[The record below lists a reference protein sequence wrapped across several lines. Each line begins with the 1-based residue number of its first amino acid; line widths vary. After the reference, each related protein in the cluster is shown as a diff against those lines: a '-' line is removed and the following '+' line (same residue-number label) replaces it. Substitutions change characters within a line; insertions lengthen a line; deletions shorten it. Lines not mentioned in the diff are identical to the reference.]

1 MMPLDPFFVFLFFW
15 TELLKKQETGFLF
28 KPITEI
34 EKFSIDLD
42 NLLYTITNPT
52 VVDVIK
58 KTVKQSKM
66 IKSISLRKF
75 TSK

>member
-1 MMPLDPFFVFLFFW
+1 MPLDPFFVFLYFW

-28 KPITEI
+28 KPVKEI

-42 NLLYTITNPT
+42 NLLYTITNPA
-52 VVDVIK
+52 VVAVIK

-66 IKSISLRKF
+66 IKSISLRELI
-75 TSK
+75 SKR

>member
-1 MMPLDPFFVFLFFW
+1 MMPLDPFFVFLYFW
-15 TELLKKQETGFLF
+15 TEFLKKQETGFLF
-28 KPITEI
+28 KPVKEI

-52 VVDVIK
+52 VVAVIK

-66 IKSISLRKF
+66 IKSISLRELI
-75 TSK
+75 SK